1 MKKFLQL
8 FKTPDLRKKVL
19 SVLFLLFVFRLM
31 ASIPIPGIDAAK
43 LQQFLSSNQL
53 FGFLNIFSGGGISNL
68 SIMMLG
74 VGPYITATII
84 MQLLTIVFPQLK
96 KIYYEEGAQGQA
108 KFNRISRYI
117 TVPLAALQG
126 YGFLNLLMSQK
137 VLGPLPLPELIA
149 NVLVITAGSVFLM
162 WIGELISEYKLG
174 NGVSLIIFA
183 GIISGLPQQ
192 IGAMF
197 FNYNPAM
204 LPTYIAFVV
213 LALIVIACVT
223 FINESERKIPVSY
236 AKQVRGMKMYGG
248 VSTYLPLK
256 VNQAMFFNYNP
267 AMLPTYIAFV
277 VLALIV
283 IACVTFINESERKIP
298 VSYAKQVRGMK
309 MYGGVSTYLPLKV
322 NQAGVIPIIFAI
334 SLLLFPQF
342 FAQAVSII
350 SPSLSLSLS
359 QWASGFFNNIPVYS
373 LVYFFLV
380 VLFTYFY
387 TAITFDPEE
396 ISRNLQKSGGFI
408 PGIRPGE
415 ATAQTITRII
425 HRITLWG
432 ALFLG
437 VVAIL
442 PNITQIVT
450 GITSLTIGGTALLI
464 VVAVALEVM
473 KQIESQLT
481 VREYEGIM

>member
-1 MKKFLQL
+1 MKKFLQI
-8 FKTPDLRKKVL
+8 FKIPDLRKKVL

-31 ASIPIPGIDAAK
+31 AAIPTPGIDAAK

-96 KIYYEEGAQGQA
+96 KIYYEEGAEGQA

-117 TVPLAALQG
+117 TVPLAMLQA

-137 VLGPLPLPELIA
+137 VLNPLPLPNMLA

-162 WIGELISEYKLG
+162 WIGELISEYKIG
-174 NGVSLIIFA
+174 NGVSLIIFE
-183 GIISGLPQQ
+183 GIVSGLPRE

-204 LPTYIAFVV
+204 LPTYLAFVI
-213 LALIVIACVT
+213 LALIVIAGVT
-223 FINESERKIPVSY
+223 FINESERKIP
-236 AKQVRGMKMYGG
+236 
-248 VSTYLPLK
+248 
-256 VNQAMFFNYNP
+256 
-267 AMLPTYIAFV
+267 I
-277 VLALIV
+277 
-283 IACVTFINESERKIP
+283 
-298 VSYAKQVRGMK
+298 SYAKQVRGMK

-342 FAQAVSII
+342 FAQAAAII
-350 SPSLSLSLS
+350 SPSLSLTLS
-359 QWASGFFNNIPVYS
+359 QWSSSFFNNIPLYS
-373 LVYFFLV
+373 LAYFTLV

-396 ISRNLQKSGGFI
+396 IAKNLQRSGGFI

-415 ATAQTITRII
+415 ATTETITKVI
-425 HRITLWG
+425 HRITFWG

-473 KQIESQLT
+473 KAVESQLT
-481 VREYEGIM
+481 IREYEGIM